1 MALNDHNIKYD
12 TPLKSYTHVELHQ
25 RVLSGRQHRQRRQ
38 QRRQQ
43 QRRQQQQQHLQ
54 KSLHSHNSVNF

>member
-12 TPLKSYTHVELHQ
+12 TPSKSYSHVELHQ
-25 RVLSGRQHRQRRQ
+25 RVHSGRQQ
-38 QRRQQ
+38 
-43 QRRQQQQQHLQ
+43 RQQQQQHRQQQQQQQLQ